1 MHISDLTFKN
11 CFLFFKIK
19 PDSYVSVPLITPPV
33 QTDKPFMLP
42 VLCLARLLE
51 VEATFYEKA
60 I

>member
-11 CFLFFKIK
+11 SFLFFKIK
-19 PDSYVSVPLITPPV
+19 SDNYVSVLFLTPPV

-42 VLCLARLLE
+42 VLCLASLLE